1 MKGTRNIVSAIE
13 MHDFIAECIE
23 LCRKAVFKAAK
34 KIKKKESFD
43 DITEYLEALGEAK
56 FPQKYRKEMVKL
68 IDNFGTKVG
77 AEDKPEVEDLN
88 KIADI
93 PSELVSTIQLGSWIL
108 ETLPD
113 KLKDSNVCDACIE
126 MFSGF

>member
-34 KIKKKESFD
+34 NLKKEKSFD
-43 DITEYLEALGEAK
+43 DIAEYVEALGEAK
-56 FPQKYRKEMVKL
+56 FPQKYRRKIIEKIDKL
-68 IDNFGTKVG
+68 GTKVG
-77 AEDKPEVEDLN
+77 VGDKFEVDDLN

-93 PSELVSTIQLGSWIL
+93 PSELVSTIQLGIWML
-108 ETLPD
+108 ESLPD
-113 KLKDSNVCDACIE
+113 KLKDSDIGAE
-126 MFSGF
+126 MFC

>member
-34 KIKKKESFD
+34 KLKKKESFD

-56 FPQKYRKEMVKL
+56 FPQKYRKEMIEKINKL
-68 IDNFGTKVG
+68 STKVG
-77 AEDKPEVEDLN
+77 AAKLEVDDLN

-93 PSELVSTIQLGSWIL
+93 PSELVSTVQLGNWML
-108 ETLPD
+108 ESLPD
-113 KLKDSNVCDACIE
+113 KLKDSDIGAE
-126 MFSGF
+126 MFC